1 MIDRRTAF
9 SAKPWARA
17 VSALALVLVSCGG
30 GDPGSSSSA
39 GSAATASSG
48 STIIETQIPGE
59 QFTSLDV
66 APDSLSG
73 VFVKGDQ
80 SLAFHAQQQNG
91 ASALRLTNAA
101 GEELYS
107 IVQTPAGVELSIGS
121 TYHAVLPL
129 SGAPGAAQRA
139 YSPAGFSAE
148 GDLRAALDALKS
160 SAITLLPSVAAALGR
175 VGLDG
180 ASAPAALSLHL
191 TAERLT
197 QELGLQ
203 LDPAVLAA
211 SNRIVAARAQ
221 SGQTSGGTVAH
232 QNPSTPGELHTE
244 GLMPGTPITCP
255 RGRPPC
261 AAGLSPA
268 TSGLFAGCC
277 MPPPPP
283 PPPDYSASCV
293 SGQAREAFP
302 ALDGN
307 PVNDPCHDDCLG
319 MCGPGCSP
327 WFWVCGD
334 ERVHVACWNHD
345 RAYCPATFSGPWG
358 IPIPNPD
365 WPVCEAEYLAYTA
378 EIGADTILGP
388 LCSNDAISDL
398 LTTPPFGLWT
408 LVPDYYQTY
417 R

>member
-1 MIDRRTAF
+1 MIEQRTAVR
-9 SAKPWARA
+9 AKRWAQA
-17 VSALALVLVSCGG
+17 VSALALVLVGCSG
-30 GDPGSSSSA
+30 GDPANPSVSGS
-39 GSAATASSG
+39 ASSG
-48 STIIETQIPGE
+48 STVIETQIPGE
-59 QFTSLDV
+59 QFTSLELG
-66 APDSLSG
+66 PDSLSG

-80 SLAFHAQQQNG
+80 SLAFRAQQQNG
-91 ASALRLTNAA
+91 ASSLRLTNAA

-107 IVQTPAGVELSIGS
+107 IVQTPTGVELSIGS

-139 YSPAGFSAE
+139 YSPAGFSAQ
-148 GDLRAALDALKS
+148 GDLRAALDTLKS

-180 ASAPAALSLHL
+180 ASAPVALSVHL

-211 SNRIVAARAQ
+211 SNRIVAART
-221 SGQTSGGTVAH
+221 SGQTAGGNVA
-232 QNPSTPGELHTE
+232 QPNPSTPGELHTE
-244 GLMPGTPITCP
+244 GLMPGIPISCP

-261 AAGLSPA
+261 AAGLIPA
-268 TSGLFAGCC
+268 TSGLLAGCC
-277 MPPPPP
+277 VPPAPPPPP

-307 PVNDPCHDDCLG
+307 PVYDPCHDDCLG

-345 RAYCPATFSGPWG
+345 RAYCPTTFDGPWG

-365 WPVCEAEYLAYTA
+365 WPVCETEYLAYTA

-388 LCSNDAISDL
+388 LCSNDPISDG
-398 LTTPPFGLWT
+398 LTSPPFGLWT
-408 LVPDYYQTY
+408 IVPDYYQTY

>member
-1 MIDRRTAF
+1 MIEQRTA
-9 SAKPWARA
+9 SRVKHWAQA
-17 VSALALVLVSCGG
+17 VSALALVLVGCGG
-30 GDPGSSSSA
+30 GDPTSPSSA
-39 GSAATASSG
+39 GSASSG
-48 STIIETQIPGE
+48 STAIETQIPGE

-66 APDSLSG
+66 TADSLSG

-80 SLAFHAQQQNG
+80 SLTFHAQQQNG
-91 ASALRLTNAA
+91 ASALRLSNAA

-107 IVQTPAGVELSIGS
+107 IVQTATGVEISIGA
-121 TYHAVLPL
+121 TYHAFLPL
-129 SGAPGAAQRA
+129 SGAQGTAQRA
-139 YSPAGFSAE
+139 YSPAGFSAQ
-148 GDLRAALDALKS
+148 GDLRAALDTLKS
-160 SAITLLPSVAAALGR
+160 SSITLLPSVAAALGR

-180 ASAPAALSLHL
+180 ASAPIALSLHL
-191 TAERLT
+191 TAEHLSR
-197 QELGLQ
+197 ELGLT

-211 SNRIVAARAQ
+211 SNQIIGARSQ
-221 SGQTSGGTVAH
+221 SGQTGGSVAH
-232 QNPSTPGELHTE
+232 PNPSTPGELHTE
-244 GLMPGTPITCP
+244 GFAPGTPITCP

-261 AAGLSPA
+261 AAGLTPA

-327 WFWVCGD
+327 WLWVCGD
-334 ERVHVACWNHD
+334 ERIHVACWNHD
-345 RAYCPATFSGPWG
+345 RAYCPETFSGPWG

-365 WPVCEAEYLAYTA
+365 WPVCETEYLAYTA
-378 EIGADTILGP
+378 EIGFDTVLGP
-388 LCSNDAISDL
+388 LCSNDTISDA
-398 LTTPPFGLWT
+398 LTSPPFGLWT
-408 LVPDYYQTY
+408 LVPDYFETY